1 MKHLTITLC
10 LTLAVL
16 LGSVGV
22 SWGADFQKGLAAAQ
36 NGDFA
41 TALREWTPLAEQGH
55 ADAQN
60 NLGVMYQYGE
70 GVPQDY
76 KTALKWYTLAAEQG
90 LDLAQFNLGV
100 FYKNGLG
107 VPQDNL
113 YAYMWLQIAA
123 TSGRKKAS
131 ELRDIVAKEM
141 TPAQIEKAEKLASEC
156 IAKKF
161 KGC

>member
-1 MKHLTITLC
+1 M
-10 LTLAVL
+10 
-16 LGSVGV
+16 
-22 SWGADFQKGLAAAQ
+22 
-36 NGDFA
+36 
-41 TALREWTPLAEQGH
+41 TPFAEQG
-55 ADAQN
+55 DANAQGY
-60 NLGVMYQYGE
+60 LGLMCQYGE

-76 KTALKWYTLAAEQG
+76 KTALKWYTLSAEQG
-90 LDLAQFNLGV
+90 SALTRLGV

-141 TPAQIEKAEKLASEC
+141 TPAQIEKAEKLAHEC
-156 IAKKF
+156 IAKKP

>member
-1 MKHLTITLC
+1 M
-10 LTLAVL
+10 
-16 LGSVGV
+16 
-22 SWGADFQKGLAAAQ
+22 
-36 NGDFA
+36 
-41 TALREWTPLAEQGH
+41 EPLAEQGN
-55 ADAQN
+55 APVQTI
-60 NLGVMYQYGE
+60 LGAMYYEGV

-90 LDLAQFNLGV
+90 SDLAQFNLGV